1 MLNMGKILRTAP
13 NTVQRHLETLRDAST
28 RATQI
33 SNADG
38 VFVPGTMH
46 DVRIETR
53 GFSAPL
59 FYSVERLSGRDTR

>member
-1 MLNMGKILRTAP
+1 MGRILSTAP

-28 RATQI
+28 RAMQI

-38 VFVPGTMH
+38 VFVPETMH

-53 GFSAPL
+53 GFPAPL
-59 FYSVERLSGRDTR
+59 FYRVERLSARDTR